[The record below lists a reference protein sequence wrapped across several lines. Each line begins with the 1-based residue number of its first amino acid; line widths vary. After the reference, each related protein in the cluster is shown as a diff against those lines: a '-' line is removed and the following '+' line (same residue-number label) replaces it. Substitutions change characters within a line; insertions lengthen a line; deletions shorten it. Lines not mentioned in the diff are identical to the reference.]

1 MNYNDKYC
9 VTKEK
14 LYQISQREYPE
25 LTLPSCEQMF
35 FKAKDNEWIL
45 YYLKSKSTNINGET
59 IPVQDIYIQLNRW
72 KVSGGFFSEDYLFK
86 IKGYV
91 RNGNKIFTLNKV
103 IHDDDIFLATKE
115 DVCQTKILSV
125 SFSVDGKEYPLGTN
139 TDRKI
144 NAIYKGE
151 M

>member
-1 MNYNDKYC
+1 MRHNDKFC
-9 VTKEK
+9 ITKEK
-14 LYQISQREYPE
+14 LYQVCQREYPDLE
-25 LTLPSCEQMF
+25 LPSCEQMF

-72 KVSGGFFSEDYLFK
+72 KVSGGFFSEDYLFE

-103 IHDDDIFLATKE
+103 IHDDDIFLVTKE
-115 DVCQTKILSV
+115 DVCQTEILSV
-125 SFSVDGKEYPLGTN
+125 SFFVDDKEYPLGTN

-144 NAIYKGE
+144 NATYKGE